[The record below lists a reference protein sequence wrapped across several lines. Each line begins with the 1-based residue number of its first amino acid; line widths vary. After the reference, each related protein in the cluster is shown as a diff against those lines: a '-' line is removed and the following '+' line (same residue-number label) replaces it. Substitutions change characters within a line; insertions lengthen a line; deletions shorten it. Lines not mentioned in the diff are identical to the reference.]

1 MKNHKTTN
9 DEVAALG
16 SNTCIQ
22 EKIKENKE
30 TALAKQQELCPKV
43 FNICTSKDI
52 VKFIKETKPKGWII
66 LSKSER
72 KAKNLLKDLEKYDL
86 KLDSLYIYKEILIF
100 NVSAPCI
107 KKKIKNIVDTKTFDI
122 KSCYSQDKIVK
133 LPRKQRILKFCR
145 KTAKFVLKRVGISI
159 EVLKT

>member
-9 DEVAALG
+9 DGVATLG

-22 EKIKENKE
+22 EKTKEKEE
-30 TALAKQQELCPKV
+30 TALAKEQELCPKV

-52 VKFIKETKPKGWII
+52 AKFVKETKPKGWVI
-66 LSKSER
+66 LSKSEW
-72 KAKNLLKDLEKYDL
+72 KAKNLLKDLANYDL
-86 KLDSLYIYKEILIF
+86 NPDSLYVYKEILIF
-100 NVSAPCI
+100 NVSASCV
-107 KKKIKNIVDTKTFDI
+107 KKKIKNIKDAKTFDI
-122 KSCYSQDKIVK
+122 KSCYPQDKIVK
-133 LPRKQRILKFCR
+133 LSKKQRILKFCR